1 MVKKIFSI
9 CLILCFIISSI
20 GCDSKFQYMVVEAAE
35 KIVESTP
42 EVTEEPEESIY
53 VSFDKYYEQALKEYE
68 DAERLRK
75 EFERLERYTE
85 VTNIIENIKNECVE
99 LLNKSNKVIE
109 NTITSDKI
117 TWIGDS
123 YSVIAHDYIVKNLP
137 NVDIYAKSA
146 KHTGYGWSNNPSGIS
161 ILKDLCNQNKVR
173 KCLIFALGTNDSVK
187 EEEFKGY
194 IDEIMSL
201 VPEDTLVIMF
211 SVFTLNS
218 YKNNMYDGVNK
229 ALDEAEQEYTNL
241 KVARWKEIAEPLVYD
256 YFSTN
261 DGIHPNRKGMAIWV
275 DLLIKTARSH

>member
-20 GCDSKFQYMVVEAAE
+20 GCNSKFQYMIVEAAE

-42 EVTEEPEESIY
+42 EVTETEEPIY

-99 LLNKSNKVIE
+99 LLNKSNKVVE

-146 KHTGYGWSNNPSGIS
+146 KHTSYGWSNNPSGIS

-187 EEEFKGY
+187 EEEFKEY

-229 ALDEAEQEYTNL
+229 ALDKAEQEYTNL